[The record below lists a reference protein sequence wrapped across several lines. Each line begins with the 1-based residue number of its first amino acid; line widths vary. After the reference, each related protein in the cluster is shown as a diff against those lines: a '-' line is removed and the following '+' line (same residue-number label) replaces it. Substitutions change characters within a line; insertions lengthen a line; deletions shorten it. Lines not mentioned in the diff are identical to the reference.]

1 MEGLYITLQ
10 HTDISEKVNKNL
22 LKLKTQIQ
30 RIIVSLVASLLIK
43 LNKNVESRQHTSNI
57 TSDSK

>member
-22 LKLKTQIQ
+22 LKLKNQIQ
-30 RIIVSLVASLLIK
+30 RIIVSLVASLLI
-43 LNKNVESRQHTSNI
+43 
-57 TSDSK
+57 